1 MNIQI
6 GHGGVTPCSL
16 VFGYQHFWRKL
27 LLLSSESNEDG
38 DSRFL
43 SNIAAHL
50 LDYMVSQLREDLN
63 VNNVFCC
70 GILCLKTCIRIT
82 NFATRVL
89 ILFGICK

>member
-6 GHGGVTPCSL
+6 GHGVVTPCGL

-38 DSRFL
+38 DSRFI
-43 SNIAAHL
+43 SNIAVHL
-50 LDYMVSQLREDLN
+50 LDYMVSQLREDLG
-63 VNNVFCC
+63 VNDVFCC
-70 GILCLKTCIRIT
+70 GILRLKTCARIT

-89 ILFGICK
+89 FLFGICR